1 MHLQTYLEEFTFRF
15 NGRNSRRPGLLFYRL
30 LEGAVMTSPL
40 THGQLVQT
48 HNHKRPGHPRSP
60 TANPL
65 LVGPPLKATWRP

>member
-1 MHLQTYLEEFTFRF
+1 
-15 NGRNSRRPGLLFYRL
+15 
-30 LEGAVMTSPL
+30 MTPPL

-48 HNHKRPGHPRSP
+48 HNPKRPGHTRSP